1 MTVPAQDPKSSLPST
16 SSNSQEPI
24 ADYDEAAV
32 RAELTQAL
40 ATGDSALAD
49 AVLAS
54 LPVREQLRMVLQFS
68 AGDRADLFALLP
80 PESAAHVLEGLPDLQ
95 AVDVLEDLPA
105 AAAAL
110 IMDELDSADQ
120 VDLLAELDD
129 QDAESILQ
137 SMDPE
142 LAADARKLVDYDPE
156 TAGGLME
163 PDPLFFRADA
173 RVGDVLRGLVDHED
187 EFDSYRGQ
195 HPYVVDEHEHLVGV
209 MSLRILLTSQRS
221 ALLSQVMVPALS
233 LAIDT
238 SLDDMEDFFEEHS
251 YLGAPVVDEEGCLLG
266 VVSRQSVNEASLERA
281 EGDALKTQGV
291 VGDELR
297 SMPTWFRAQ
306 RRLMWLS
313 ANVILNVIA
322 ASVISAYEEIL
333 AAVITL
339 AVFLPMV
346 SDMSGCSGNQAVAVT
361 MRELSLGFVKPRDV
375 FRVWMKEISVGLIN
389 GLALGL
395 LIGVVAWVWK
405 GNPALGAVIGGALM
419 LNTMIAVSIGGT
431 VPLVLKRFG
440 IDPAVASG
448 PLLTTI
454 TDMAGFF
461 LVLGLAAWS
470 LPYLV

>member
-1 MTVPAQDPKSSLPST
+1 MTASAQQKPPTPPESPHSEDLVT
-16 SSNSQEPI
+16 
-24 ADYDEAAV
+24 AYDEVVVRAGLAEALAASDGTV
-32 RAELTQAL
+32 ADSLLAVLPVRDQLRLVLQLSAADRAEL
-40 ATGDSALAD
+40 
-49 AVLAS
+49 
-54 LPVREQLRMVLQFS
+54 FS
-68 AGDRADLFALLP
+68 MLP
-80 PESAAHVLEGLPDLQ
+80 PESAAHMLEGLPDLQ

-105 AAAAL
+105 SAAAL

-137 SMDPE
+137 AMDPE
-142 LAADARKLVDYDPE
+142 SAADARKLVDYDPE

-173 RVGDVLRGLVDHED
+173 RVGDVLRGLIDHED

-195 HPYVVDEHEHLVGV
+195 HPYVVDEHEQLVGV

-221 ALLSQVMVPALS
+221 ALLSQVMVPAIS
-233 LAIDT
+233 LALDT
-238 SLDDMEDFFEEHS
+238 SLDAMEDFFEEHS
-251 YLGAPVVDEEGCLLG
+251 YLGAPVVDHEQRLVG
-266 VVSRQSVNEASLERA
+266 VVSRQSVNEASLEKA

-306 RRLMWLS
+306 RRLLWLS
-313 ANVILNVIA
+313 ANVVLNVIA
-322 ASVISAYEEIL
+322 ASVISAYEETL

-361 MRELSLGFVKPRDV
+361 MRELSIGVVKPRDV
-375 FRVWMKEISVGLIN
+375 FRVWLKEISVGMIN

-395 LIGVVAWVWK
+395 LIGLVAWVWK
-405 GNPALGAVIGGALM
+405 GNPVLGAVIGGALM

-431 VPLVLKRFG
+431 VPLILKRFG
-440 IDPAVASG
+440 VDPAVASG

-470 LPYLV
+470 LPYLT